1 MSAAPKTGFGF
12 VARIGAIGGVALFV
26 ASLAWAHFIAINGAV
41 IATGSVVVSG
51 KPKSIQHLDG
61 GIVKNINITEG
72 DKVKAGDVLI
82 ALDGTLLAA
91 NFLIY
96 NGRLADALARQAR
109 LEAEQA
115 DLTAVSFGNDVELLR
130 GFDQEKFRQ
139 GQTQVFQARAE
150 LQDGKVEQLEEKIVQ
165 FNNQITGVKG
175 VLSAKERQ
183 LELIDEELTA
193 TKSLRDKGLTAA
205 SQLLAIQRSKAD
217 FDGQISEHHSELARI
232 ENSIQDARIEILQ
245 GKRQFKEQVIEELRE
260 VNTQV
265 GELTQQ
271 ILSTQ
276 KQLERIEVRAPV
288 SGVIHELQLTTIGG
302 VVPPGGTMLQIVP
315 QATALTFEVRVDT
328 NAVDQ
333 VFVGQGAK
341 IRFSAFN
348 QRTTPEIAGTVAAIS
363 PTSIVDE
370 ATGVSY
376 YKLQLTIGSEEI
388 TRLGDL
394 KLIPGM
400 PVEAYLQT
408 DERSVLSYFTKP
420 IADQLA
426 KAFREE

>member
-1 MSAAPKTGFGF
+1 MSVAPKTGFGF
-12 VARIGAIGGVALFV
+12 GAKIGAFGGVALFV
-26 ASLAWAHFIAINGAV
+26 AILTWAWLTAINGAV

-61 GIVKNINITEG
+61 GIVKSINITDGERVE
-72 DKVKAGDVLI
+72 KGDVLI
-82 ALDGTLLAA
+82 TLDETLLAA
-91 NFLIY
+91 NFKIY
-96 NGRLADALARQAR
+96 KGRLADALARQAR
-109 LEAEQA
+109 LEVEQA
-115 DLTAVSFGNDVELLR
+115 DLSTISFETDSDLLQ
-130 GFDQEKFRQ
+130 GFDQRKYRL

-150 LQDGKVEQLEEKIVQ
+150 LQKGKEEQLEEKIVQ

-175 VLSAKERQ
+175 VLKSKERQ
-183 LELIDEELTA
+183 LELIDEELVA

-205 SQLLAIQRSKAD
+205 SQLLSIQRSKAD
-217 FDGQISEHHSELARI
+217 FDGQIAENYSELARI

-245 GKRQFKEQVIEELRE
+245 GRRQFKEQVIEELRE

-276 KQLERIEVRAPV
+276 KQLDRVEVKAPV
-288 SGVIHELQLTTIGG
+288 SGVIHQLQVSTIGG

-315 QATALTFEVRVDT
+315 QATALIFEVRVDT
-328 NAVDQ
+328 TAIDQ
-333 VFVGQGAK
+333 VFIGQGAK

-348 QRTTPEIAGTVAAIS
+348 QRTTPEVAGTVAVVS

-370 ATGVSY
+370 ATGASY
-376 YKLQLTIGSEEI
+376 YKLQLNIRSEEI
-388 TRLGDL
+388 AKLGNL